1 MRFDAPPSRA
11 VTLSGN
17 VARPRSLTV
26 AGAAQALESRIE
38 DRSSILPV
46 PHLFPDYPALKEVG
60 AGTWN
65 RVAAS
70 IKPAATREVYSIT
83 FAAAAR
89 IPATAKRACCAAI
102 SGTRAT
108 KSG

>member
-1 MRFDAPPSRA
+1 VALWRA
-11 VTLSGN
+11 LAHLPLRGQHKLWQAGLKILTL
-17 VARPRSLTV
+17 
-26 AGAAQALESRIE
+26 
-38 DRSSILPV
+38 

-102 SGTRAT
+102 LGTRTT